1 MGGCAVSLVLVVLL
15 LAVLAI
21 IGLATGSATT
31 AEVAKLTARPLV
43 PEGTKQPGY
52 SEAQLRA
59 ETSSRLA
66 EARRLSGKPGELA
79 AVAGEYA
86 KAMESL
92 NFAISQAPSIQPM
105 LQAGIDTWRGSVD
118 NNDRAFMLGLL
129 GIGSELSK
137 RSEFMDRLASIHAQM
152 IACRLR
158 VAEVALKNAKP
169 ESTSDTATGA
179 FAESRNPFDDI
190 NDTLTLRN
198 VSGQR
203 LNNVLVITE
212 LTGADGEQFNNLFF
226 AERWEPDQVLLAIC
240 KSDRPARETVHN
252 VARVRFRVISD
263 ERTSR
268 LADIVVAQPPNG
280 R

>member
-1 MGGCAVSLVLVVLL
+1 M
-15 LAVLAI
+15 LAI